1 MELERLRERAARAA
15 RLAYRELGPVGP
27 QEGLGVTEALGVV
40 LELQGGLKGLARR
53 LTPGAMH
60 SRTALERLRVA
71 RVLLLIEQLAHAE
84 PQLPLEG
91 GEQQRHHELQHHP
104 LSGYWRCAACGQ
116 VTFDPED
123 QSLCPGVWT

>member
-40 LELQGGLKGLARR
+40 LELQGGLKGLAGR

-91 GEQQRHHELQHHP
+91 GERKHQLEDLQQG
-104 LSGYWRCAACGQ
+104 GYWRCAACGQ
-116 VTFDPED
+116 VTIDPMD
-123 QSLCPGVWT
+123 QSPCRGGRT